1 MRSIRGAA
9 ARGAAALVW
18 LSVLAGFQIS
28 SGVVRAEVATLAI
41 GEVEA
46 AHGDGVEVPVEL
58 TGAAAIGAVH
68 LEITFDPEVLT
79 PTDVVG
85 GSMASSALVDF
96 NATDG
101 RVVIGVVSSD
111 GIDGNGSVVIARFD
125 VIGSDGATSP
135 LALENVQ
142 AWEATIDRFELKID
156 TTDGTFTVN
165 NGGGLPWW
173 LFAAIAAAV
182 LMLVVLV
189 MVWRRRHRR
198 ASVPATPPV
207 APAPT
212 GPPVPPMG
220 GHVPPPPPPP
230 PMAPPPPPPTR

>member
-18 LSVLAGFQIS
+18 LSVLAGFQVS

-68 LEITFDPEVLT
+68 LEITFDPDVLT

-101 RVVIGVVSSD
+101 RVVIGVVSGD
-111 GIDGNGSVVIARFD
+111 GIDGDGSVVIARFD

-135 LALENVQ
+135 LTLENVQ
-142 AWEATIDRFELKID
+142 AWEATTDRFELKID
-156 TTDGTFTVN
+156 TTDGTFTVY

-173 LFAAIAAAV
+173 LIAAM
-182 LMLVVLV
+182 LLLVVLLV
-189 MVWRRRHRR
+189 VWRRRHRR
-198 ASVPATPPV
+198 ASVPPVPPV
-207 APAPT
+207 APVPT
-212 GPPVPPMG
+212 GPPAPPMS

-230 PMAPPPPPPTR
+230 PPPPAR